1 MEATFSPLREV
12 IKEKEI
18 DLQQFR
24 ETTDGGI
31 SWSAPKLTKTFD
43 PPSVGTRTQYE
54 DDRTVYVA
62 EDPGITRVG
71 VMFSKEYL
79 EAEMDKLDISQY
91 VAVSSVWNPKL

>member
-1 MEATFSPLREV
+1 M
-12 IKEKEI
+12 
-18 DLQQFR
+18 
-24 ETTDGGI
+24 
-31 SWSAPKLTKTFD
+31 
-43 PPSVGTRTQYE
+43 GTRTQYE